1 LHGLSHFDL
10 LSPEY
15 AILVKYPSKLEND
28 TCSDVEWRV
37 PQMSMSHTVD
47 CDVTDFYI
55 LSSCSIKFDRGVLNL
70 SVIVSLQLSVF
81 SGVATC
87 VLKVCYGVFMIIIS
101 S

>member
-1 LHGLSHFDL
+1 MVT
-10 LSPEY
+10 Y
-15 AILVKYPSKLEND
+15 TCNPSYSGGRDEDDRGSKPAREN
-28 TCSDVEWRV
+28 T
-37 PQMSMSHTVD
+37 SMRPYLKKSVD

-81 SGVATC
+81 SGVAAC